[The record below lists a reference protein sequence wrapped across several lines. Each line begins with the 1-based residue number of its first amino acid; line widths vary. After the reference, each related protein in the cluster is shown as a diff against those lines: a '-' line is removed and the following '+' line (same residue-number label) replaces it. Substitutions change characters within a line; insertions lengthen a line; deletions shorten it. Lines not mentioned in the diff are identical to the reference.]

1 MRPAQPAGELR
12 RTSDPMAPLDAGS
25 VTNVVRLAEPIGR
38 GPCPSPAE
46 SVTLGAYLR
55 AVREHK
61 GLSLIQVAEATR
73 VRRLY
78 LEALERDDITP
89 LPSRPFAVGYVRAY
103 GRALGLDGDAAVA
116 RFKAENPEAKQ
127 ALRAPLGVSFDANPR
142 RRVIYAG
149 VAVLVVAV
157 AMWNIAQHTLISSTR
172 PEAILAPVAES
183 WPEAQHPGPVVI
195 SAPTPPPADQTTPK
209 PYVTPGLGVP
219 GVDKNA
225 PADPGATP
233 AAAAQPDPAPPA
245 TFIPRAAIY
254 GAPAKQG
261 GVLVQAKSPASLI
274 VRGPAGQIYFARQLE
289 TGEAYRA
296 PLGRGLTADVSDP
309 DAFLLYV
316 GGKLAGPLSEPQTPL
331 DKAVET
337 AAQPQPA
344 AR

>member
-1 MRPAQPAGELR
+1 
-12 RTSDPMAPLDAGS
+12 MAPLDTGS

-38 GPCPSPAE
+38 GPAPLATE
-46 SVTLGAYLR
+46 SATLGAYLR

-78 LEALERDDITP
+78 LEALERDDIAP

-116 RFKAENPEAKQ
+116 RFKAENPEATQ
-127 ALRAPLGVSFDANPR
+127 ALRAPLGVHLDANPR

-149 VAVLVVAV
+149 AAVLVVAV
-157 AMWNIAQHTLISSTR
+157 ALWNIAQHTLISNTHSD
-172 PEAILAPVAES
+172 AILAPEAQS
-183 WPEAQHPGPVVI
+183 WPEAQRSGPDPMGSAPTGPVVI
-195 SAPTPPPADQTTPK
+195 GAPAPPPADQTTPK

-219 GVDKNA
+219 GIDKNA
-225 PADPGATP
+225 SADPIAV
-233 AAAAQPDPAPPA
+233 AAAATTAARPDPAPPA
-245 TFIPRAAIY
+245 TFTTRATVY
-254 GAPAKQG
+254 GAPAKEG
-261 GVLVQAKSPASLI
+261 GVLVQAKSPASLV
-274 VRGPAGQIYFARQLE
+274 VRGPAGQIYFARELE

-316 GGKLAGPLSEPQTPL
+316 GGKLAGPLSDPQTPL
-331 DKAVET
+331 DKAAAA
-337 AAQPQPA
+337 AAQPQLA